1 MKNLRILLVLTAIL
15 LLAGCS
21 SVTVT
26 NDYDHEYNF
35 TQAKTFQWATE
46 AQNIISPDIASA
58 TFQNQL
64 NEKRFKD
71 AVNSQLVARG
81 MNRDT
86 TAPELYVAYHT
97 GTQQKT
103 QVTNYG
109 YGYGYG
115 RWGGGN
121 YDVSTYTQ
129 GTIILDFI
137 DAKTKTLVWRS
148 VASGAMSSNPDPS
161 KAGQIISDVVGQML
175 KDFPPKA
182 GK

>member
-1 MKNLRILLVLTAIL
+1 MKTIGIVLGFAAALVLV
-15 LLAGCS
+15 GCS

-26 NDYDHEYNF
+26 NDYDHEFNVAPVKSY
-35 TQAKTFQWATE
+35 QWATE

-64 NEKRFKD
+64 IEKRFKD
-71 AVNSQLVARG
+71 AVNTQLATTG
-81 MNRDT
+81 LTKDS
-86 TAPELYVAYHT
+86 TAPDMYIAYHT

-103 QVTNYG
+103 QVTD

-115 RWGGGN
+115 RWGGN

-137 DAKTKTLVWRS
+137 DAKSKTLVWRS
-148 VASGAMSSNPDPS
+148 VATGALSSRPDPN
-161 KAGQIISDVVGQML
+161 KASEIMGDLVERML
-175 KDFPPKA
+175 KDYPPKA